1 MQWRRRIP
9 GAIRFASG
17 PPEALKGG
25 FSPPKLGKKFGL
37 EHAGEFV
44 MNDFLARRILQLGF
58 AAATMGSATAMG
70 YICLRLLLHGI
81 EQKIRPHV

>member
-1 MQWRRRIP
+1 
-9 GAIRFASG
+9 
-17 PPEALKGG
+17 
-25 FSPPKLGKKFGL
+25 
-37 EHAGEFV
+37 